1 MILIVGATGQLGGLI
16 TSRLLQRGED
26 VRVLIRPGSTPDEL
40 IAAGAHPVTGDL
52 KDPGS
57 LHTACAGVDTVITTA
72 TANATART
80 SPDTIESVDQHGNL
94 NLIDAAEA
102 AGVRRFVFVSAL
114 GADPSHPL
122 PLLSAKGEAER
133 RLQTTGMAW
142 TVLQPNVFMDK
153 LIPIVVGAPVVAGQ
167 PVTLVGSSDHRHSF
181 VAMSD
186 VAAYAV
192 AALDH
197 EESLGSV
204 LVIGG
209 PQPISWADVIAS
221 FENELGRPLPV
232 RTVSPEDASPSLPAF
247 VIDLLTALDAY
258 DSPLDMTGLQTAYA
272 VEATPLADYVRAFLR
287 SLSPLPTR

>member
-16 TSRLLQRGED
+16 AGRLLQRGED
-26 VRVLIRPGSTPDEL
+26 VRVLVRPGSSPDDL
-40 IAAGAHPVTGDL
+40 IAAGAQPLTGDL
-52 KDPGS
+52 KDPAS
-57 LHTACAGVDTVITTA
+57 LHAACGGVDTVLT

-80 SPDTIESVDQHGNL
+80 SPDTIESVDRHGNL
-94 NLIDAAEA
+94 NLIEAAEA
-102 AGVRRFVFVSAL
+102 ASVRRFVFVSAL
-114 GADPSHPL
+114 GAIPGHPL

-133 RLQTTGMAW
+133 RLQRTRMAW

-153 LIPIVVGAPVVAGQ
+153 LIPIVVGAPAVAGQ
-167 PVTLVGSSDHRHSF
+167 PVTLVGTSDHRHSF
-181 VAMSD
+181 VAMRD

-221 FENELGRPLPV
+221 FEKELGRPLHV
-232 RTVSPEDASPSLPAF
+232 DTVSPEEASPSLPAF
-247 VIDLLTALDAY
+247 VIDLVTALDAY
-258 DSPLDMTGLQTAYA
+258 DSPLDMTGLQAAYA
-272 VEATPLADYVRAFLR
+272 VEATPLADYVRTFLR
-287 SLSPLPTR
+287 SVSLLPTR